1 MVETLSWMFPT
12 PFGFVVRMTDGV
24 DTDSYIA
31 VISSNDST
39 KIFEKPNLKQGRKL
53 YGIRHP
59 RDDA

>member
-1 MVETLSWMFPT
+1 MFRA
-12 PFGFVVRMTDGV
+12 PFGFVVRWPEGV
-24 DTDSYIA
+24 DTDGYIA